1 MSSVELIG
9 NLQAAIQSQEAAEQ
23 AFEDWQFEY
32 ERNEA
37 ALAAASDSVARA
49 MERRSTLLA
58 EKAKREHDLTEGRKH
73 AAKAN
78 EAWWQFCREQELY
91 ALLFPEQAPP
101 LPASPA
107 QSPALASAPGA
118 PKKGGRPRHSPEQ
131 KVAAAARSAQKKAT
145 RQRLIAEGNAE
156 AIAEQAKIDAR
167 VAKMQ
172 AGKKAKQMKAT
183 LPTDDMLEE
192 GGVSES
198 ELDNG
203 VPAFVPLNMGGGG
216 GAHV

>member
-9 NLQAAIQSQEAAEQ
+9 NLQAAIQSQEAAEK
-23 AFEDWQFEY
+23 AFEDWQLEN

-78 EAWWQFCREQELY
+78 EAWWQFCRV
-91 ALLFPEQAPP
+91 AVRPEQAPP

-107 QSPALASAPGA
+107 PSPAPASAPGA
-118 PKKGGRPRHSPEQ
+118 PKKKGGRPAHSPEQ

-192 GGVSES
+192 GEISES

-203 VPAFVPLNMGGGG
+203 VPVFVPLNMGGGG
-216 GAHV
+216 GGGGAHV

>member
-23 AFEDWQFEY
+23 AFEDWQHEY

-37 ALAAASDSVARA
+37 ALATASDSVARA
-49 MERRSTLLA
+49 MERRTTLLA
-58 EKAKREHDLTEGRKH
+58 EKAKREHDLSEGRKD

-78 EAWWQFCREQELY
+78 EAWWQFCRV
-91 ALLFPEQAPP
+91 AVRPEQAPP

-107 QSPALASAPGA
+107 QSPAPKSAPGA
-118 PKKGGRPRHSPEQ
+118 PKKGGRKPYSPEQ

-167 VAKMQ
+167 VARMQ
-172 AGKKAKQMKAT
+172 AGRKAKQMKAT

-192 GGVSES
+192 EEVSES

-203 VPAFVPLNMGGGG
+203 VPVFVPLNMGGGG

>member
-9 NLQAAIQSQEAAEQ
+9 NLQAAIQSQEVAEQ

-32 ERNEA
+32 DRNEA
-37 ALAAASDSVARA
+37 ALALAL
-49 MERRSTLLA
+49 ERRPILLA
-58 EKAKREHDLTEGRKH
+58 EKAKREHDLLEGRKDV
-73 AAKAN
+73 AKAN
-78 EAWWQFCREQELY
+78 EVWWQFCQV
-91 ALLFPEQAPP
+91 AVKPEEAPP

-107 QSPALASAPGA
+107 QSPAPASAPGA
-118 PKKGGRPRHSPEQ
+118 PKKGGRKPYSPEQ

-156 AIAEQAKIDAR
+156 AIAEQAKIDAQ
-167 VAKMQ
+167 VARMQ
-172 AGKKAKQMKAT
+172 AGRKAKQVKAT
-183 LPTDDMLEE
+183 LPTDDLLEE
-192 GGVSES
+192 GEVSES
-198 ELDNG
+198 EQDNG

>member
-9 NLQAAIQSQEAAEQ
+9 NLQAAIQSQEAAEK
-23 AFEDWQFEY
+23 AFEDWQSEY

-37 ALAAASDSVARA
+37 ALATASDSVARA
-49 MERRSTLLA
+49 MERRTTLLA
-58 EKAKREHDLTEGRKH
+58 EKAKREHDLSEGRKD

-78 EAWWQFCREQELY
+78 EAWWQFCRV
-91 ALLFPEQAPP
+91 AVRPEQAPP

-107 QSPALASAPGA
+107 QSPAPKSAPGA
-118 PKKGGRPRHSPEQ
+118 PKKGGRKPYSPEQ

-156 AIAEQAKIDAR
+156 AIAEQAKIDAQ
-167 VAKMQ
+167 VARMQ
-172 AGKKAKQMKAT
+172 AGRKAKQMKAT

-192 GGVSES
+192 GEISES

-203 VPAFVPLNMGGGG
+203 VPVFVPLNMGGGG

>member
-23 AFEDWQFEY
+23 AFEDWQSEY

-37 ALAAASDSVARA
+37 ALALAL
-49 MERRSTLLA
+49 ERRPILLA
-58 EKAKREHDLTEGRKH
+58 EKAKREHDLSEGRKD

-78 EAWWQFCREQELY
+78 EAWWQFCRV
-91 ALLFPEQAPP
+91 AVRPEQAPP

-107 QSPALASAPGA
+107 QSPAPKSAPGA
-118 PKKGGRPRHSPEQ
+118 PKKGGRKPYSPEQ

-156 AIAEQAKIDAR
+156 AIAEQAKIDAQ
-167 VAKMQ
+167 VARMQ
-172 AGKKAKQMKAT
+172 AGRKAKQVKAT

-192 GGVSES
+192 GEVSES

>member
-37 ALAAASDSVARA
+37 ALALA
-49 MERRSTLLA
+49 MERRPVLLA

-78 EAWWQFCREQELY
+78 EAWWQFCRV
-91 ALLFPEQAPP
+91 AVRPEQAPP

-107 QSPALASAPGA
+107 PSPAPASAPGA
-118 PKKGGRPRHSPEQ
+118 PKKGGRPAYSPEQ

-192 GGVSES
+192 GEVSES

>member
-9 NLQAAIQSQEAAEQ
+9 NLQAAIQSQEAAEK
-23 AFEDWQFEY
+23 AFEDWQLEN

-58 EKAKREHDLTEGRKH
+58 EKAKREHDLSEGRKD

-78 EAWWQFCREQELY
+78 EAWWQFCRV
-91 ALLFPEQAPP
+91 AVRPEQAPP

-107 QSPALASAPGA
+107 PSPAPASAPGA
-118 PKKGGRPRHSPEQ
+118 PKKKGGRPAHSPEQ

-192 GGVSES
+192 GEISES

-203 VPAFVPLNMGGGG
+203 VPVFVPLNMGGGG
-216 GAHV
+216 GGGGAHV

>member
-37 ALAAASDSVARA
+37 ALALA
-49 MERRSTLLA
+49 MERRPILLA

-78 EAWWQFCREQELY
+78 EAWWQFCRV
-91 ALLFPEQAPP
+91 AVRPEQAPP

-107 QSPALASAPGA
+107 PSPAPASAPGA
-118 PKKGGRPRHSPEQ
+118 PKKGGRPAYSPEQ

-192 GGVSES
+192 GEVSES

>member
-9 NLQAAIQSQEAAEQ
+9 NLQAAIQSQEAAEK
-23 AFEDWQFEY
+23 AFEDWQLEN

-58 EKAKREHDLTEGRKH
+58 EKAKREHDLSEGRKD

-78 EAWWQFCREQELY
+78 EAWWQFCRV
-91 ALLFPEQAPP
+91 AVRPEQAPP

-107 QSPALASAPGA
+107 PSPAPASAPGA
-118 PKKGGRPRHSPEQ
+118 PKKKGGRKPYSPEQ

-156 AIAEQAKIDAR
+156 AIAEQAKIDAQ
-167 VAKMQ
+167 VARMQ
-172 AGKKAKQMKAT
+172 AGKKAQQMKAT
-183 LPTDDMLEE
+183 LPTDDILEE
-192 GGVSES
+192 GEISES

-203 VPAFVPLNMGGGG
+203 VPVFVPLNMGGGG
-216 GAHV
+216 GGGGAHV

>member
-9 NLQAAIQSQEAAEQ
+9 NLQVAIQSQEAAEQ
-23 AFEDWQFEY
+23 AFEDWQLEN

-91 ALLFPEQAPP
+91 AVLFPEQAPP

-107 QSPALASAPGA
+107 PSPAPGA
-118 PKKGGRPRHSPEQ
+118 PKKGGRKPYSPEQ

-156 AIAEQAKIDAR
+156 AIAEQAKIDAQ
-167 VAKMQ
+167 VARMQ
-172 AGKKAKQMKAT
+172 AGRKAKQMKAI

-192 GGVSES
+192 GEISES

-203 VPAFVPLNMGGGG
+203 VPVFVPLNMGGGG

>member
-1 MSSVELIG
+1 MSASDLIG

-37 ALAAASDSVARA
+37 ALALA
-49 MERRSTLLA
+49 MERRPILLA
-58 EKAKREHDLTEGRKH
+58 EKVRREHDLTEGRKH

-78 EAWWQFCREQELY
+78 EAWWQFCRV
-91 ALLFPEQAPP
+91 AVRPEQAPP

-107 QSPALASAPGA
+107 PSPAPASAPGA
-118 PKKGGRPRHSPEQ
+118 PKKGGRPAYSPEQ

-156 AIAEQAKIDAR
+156 AIAEQAKIDER

-172 AGKKAKQMKAT
+172 AGLKAWKAGQKM
-183 LPTDDMLEE
+183 PEQEGSGSELEE
-192 GGVSES
+192 V
-198 ELDNG
+198 
-203 VPAFVPLNMGGGG
+203 
-216 GAHV
+216 AHA

>member
-9 NLQAAIQSQEAAEQ
+9 NLQAAIQSQEAAEK
-23 AFEDWQFEY
+23 AFEDWQLEN

-78 EAWWQFCREQELY
+78 EAWWQFCRV
-91 ALLFPEQAPP
+91 AVRPEQAPP

-107 QSPALASAPGA
+107 PSPAPKSAPGA
-118 PKKGGRPRHSPEQ
+118 PKKGGRPAYSPEQ

-192 GGVSES
+192 GEISES

-203 VPAFVPLNMGGGG
+203 VPVFVPLNMGGGG
-216 GAHV
+216 GGGGAHV

>member
-37 ALAAASDSVARA
+37 ALALA
-49 MERRSTLLA
+49 MERRPILLA

-78 EAWWQFCREQELY
+78 EAWWQFCRV
-91 ALLFPEQAPP
+91 AVRPEQAPP

-107 QSPALASAPGA
+107 PSPAPASAPGA
-118 PKKGGRPRHSPEQ
+118 PKKGGRKPYSPEQ

-156 AIAEQAKIDAR
+156 AIAEQAEIDKR

-192 GGVSES
+192 GEVSES

>member
-37 ALAAASDSVARA
+37 ALALA
-49 MERRSTLLA
+49 MERRPILLA
-58 EKAKREHDLTEGRKH
+58 EKAKREHDLSEGRKH

-78 EAWWQFCREQELY
+78 EAWWQFCRV
-91 ALLFPEQAPP
+91 AVKPEEAPP

-107 QSPALASAPGA
+107 PSPAPASAPGA
-118 PKKGGRPRHSPEQ
+118 PKKGGRKPYSPEQ

-156 AIAEQAKIDAR
+156 AIAEQAKIDAQ
-167 VAKMQ
+167 VARMQ
-172 AGKKAKQMKAT
+172 AGRKAKQVKAT

-192 GGVSES
+192 GEVSES

>member
-37 ALAAASDSVARA
+37 ALALA
-49 MERRSTLLA
+49 MERRPILLA
-58 EKAKREHDLTEGRKH
+58 EKAKREHDLSEVRKH

-78 EAWWQFCREQELY
+78 EAWWQFCRV
-91 ALLFPEQAPP
+91 AVKPEEAPP

-107 QSPALASAPGA
+107 PSPAPASAPGA
-118 PKKGGRPRHSPEQ
+118 PKKGGRKPYSPEQ

-156 AIAEQAKIDAR
+156 AIAEQAKIDAQ
-167 VAKMQ
+167 VARMQ
-172 AGKKAKQMKAT
+172 AGRKAKQVKAT

-192 GGVSES
+192 GEVSES

>member
-1 MSSVELIG
+1 MSASDLIG

-23 AFEDWQFEY
+23 AFEDWEFEY
-32 ERNEA
+32 NRNET
-37 ALAAASDSVARA
+37 ALALAL
-49 MERRSTLLA
+49 ERRPILLA
-58 EKAKREHDLTEGRKH
+58 EKAKREHDLSEGRKD

-78 EAWWQFCREQELY
+78 EAWWQFCRV
-91 ALLFPEQAPP
+91 AVRPEQAPP

-107 QSPALASAPGA
+107 PSPAPASAPGA
-118 PKKGGRPRHSPEQ
+118 PKKGGRPAYSPEQ

-192 GGVSES
+192 GEVSES

>member
-37 ALAAASDSVARA
+37 ALALA
-49 MERRSTLLA
+49 MERRPILLA
-58 EKAKREHDLTEGRKH
+58 EKVRREHDLTEGRKH

-78 EAWWQFCREQELY
+78 EAWWQFCRV
-91 ALLFPEQAPP
+91 AVRPEQAPP

-107 QSPALASAPGA
+107 PSPAPASAPGA
-118 PKKGGRPRHSPEQ
+118 PKKGGRPAYSPEQ

-192 GGVSES
+192 GEVSES

>member
-37 ALAAASDSVARA
+37 ALALA
-49 MERRSTLLA
+49 MERRPILLA
-58 EKAKREHDLTEGRKH
+58 EKAKREHDLSEGRKH

-78 EAWWQFCREQELY
+78 EAWWQFCRV
-91 ALLFPEQAPP
+91 AVKPEEAPP

-107 QSPALASAPGA
+107 PSPAPASAPGA
-118 PKKGGRPRHSPEQ
+118 PKKGGRKPYSPEQ

-156 AIAEQAKIDAR
+156 AIAEQAKIDAQ
-167 VAKMQ
+167 VARMQ
-172 AGKKAKQMKAT
+172 AGRKAKQMKAT

-192 GGVSES
+192 GEVSES

>member
-1 MSSVELIG
+1 MSASDLIG

-37 ALAAASDSVARA
+37 ALALA
-49 MERRSTLLA
+49 MERRPILLA
-58 EKAKREHDLTEGRKH
+58 EKVRREHDLSEGRKH

-78 EAWWQFCREQELY
+78 EAWWQFCRV
-91 ALLFPEQAPP
+91 AVRPEQAPP

-107 QSPALASAPGA
+107 PSPAPASAPGA
-118 PKKGGRPRHSPEQ
+118 PKKGGRPAYSPEQ

-172 AGKKAKQMKAT
+172 AGKKAKQMKVT

-192 GGVSES
+192 GEVSES